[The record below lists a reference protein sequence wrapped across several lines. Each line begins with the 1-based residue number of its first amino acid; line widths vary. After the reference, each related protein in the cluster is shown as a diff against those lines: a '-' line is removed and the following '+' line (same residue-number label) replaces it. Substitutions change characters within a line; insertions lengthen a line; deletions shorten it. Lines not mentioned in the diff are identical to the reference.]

1 MQCEHA
7 NCSCDAPE
15 GERWCSDPCR
25 AAARSA
31 SQQDTCPCGHA
42 ECEQQTG

>member
-15 GERWCSDPCR
+15 GERWCSDQCR
-25 AAARSA
+25 NAARSA
-31 SQQDTCPCGHA
+31 GDTCPCGHA
-42 ECEQQTG
+42 ECEQETG

>member
-7 NCSCDAPE
+7 NCSCEAPE

-25 AAARSA
+25 NAAQSGA
-31 SQQDTCPCGHA
+31 DTCPCGHA
-42 ECEQQTG
+42 ECEQETG